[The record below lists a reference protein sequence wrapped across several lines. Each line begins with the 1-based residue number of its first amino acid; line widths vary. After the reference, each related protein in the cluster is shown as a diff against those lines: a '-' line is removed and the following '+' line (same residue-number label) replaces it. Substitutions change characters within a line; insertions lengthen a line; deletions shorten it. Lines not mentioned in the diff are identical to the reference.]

1 MRSALPRIC
10 RLWKGK
16 IRDIISKTTRDLE
29 DYMKVHFIQQD
40 SWVLPG
46 EYLSWA
52 DRHGHDVTVSKC
64 WEYESVPKSAEAD
77 MLVVL
82 GGYQCPA
89 TTKEECG
96 YFDAEAEKALI
107 RRYVEAGKMVVGVC
121 LGAQLLGE
129 ALGAPYE
136 HSPEREIG
144 PVEARLTPEGKN
156 DPFFASFGDVFLA
169 GEWHNDMPGLTEDS
183 VIIAESDGCPRQIV
197 RYGKYVYGFQ
207 THMEFTHEIVAAGI
221 EDAGG
226 HLNCTGR
233 FVQTEGQLLAFD
245 YSEMNALLSSFLD
258 AMVEE
263 YRREHCATVSQ
274 VMEKMIAFSDGNI
287 HDIDHLIRVWTYAKT
302 IGDLE
307 GLDSD
312 TQYVLEVAAITHD
325 IACPLCRRKYG
336 NTNGKHQ
343 EEEGARMVRAFLS
356 DCGMSTGQVNR
367 VAYLVGHHHTFRGID
382 GIDYQILIE
391 ADYIANAAENG
402 YSEENVTNFINKIM
416 KTESGKRIARAVFC
430 L

>member
-1 MRSALPRIC
+1 M
-10 RLWKGK
+10 
-16 IRDIISKTTRDLE
+16 RDIISKTTRDLE

>member
-1 MRSALPRIC
+1 
-10 RLWKGK
+10 
-16 IRDIISKTTRDLE
+16 
-29 DYMKVHFIQQD
+29 
-40 SWVLPG
+40 
-46 EYLSWA
+46 
-52 DRHGHDVTVSKC
+52 
-64 WEYESVPKSAEAD
+64 

-96 YFDAEAEKALI
+96 YFDAEQEKDLI
-107 RRYVEAGKMVVGVC
+107 RRYVEDGRMVIGVC
-121 LGAQLLGE
+121 LGAQLVGE
-129 ALGAPYE
+129 ALGAPYT

-144 PVEARLTPEGKN
+144 PVEAKLTPEGKN
-156 DPFFASFGDVFLA
+156 DPFFAAFGDMFLA

-183 VIIAESDGCPRQIV
+183 AIIAESDGCPRQIV

-233 FVQTEGQLLAFD
+233 FVQTEVQLLAFD

-258 AMVEE
+258 SMVEE
-263 YRREHCATVSQ
+263 YRREHFPTVSL
-274 VMEKMIAFSDGNI
+274 VLEKMIAFSDGNI

-307 GLDSD
+307 SLDAD
-312 TQYVLEVAAITHD
+312 TQYILEVAAITHD
-325 IACPLCRRKYG
+325 IACPLCREKYG

-343 EEEGARMVRAFLS
+343 EEEGALMVRAFLS
-356 DCGMSTGQVNR
+356 DCGMCSAQIDR
-367 VAYLVGHHHTFRGID
+367 VSHLVGHHHTFSGID

-391 ADYIANAAENG
+391 ADYIANATENG
-402 YSEENVTNFINKIM
+402 YSQENAANFITKIM
-416 KTESGKRIARAVFC
+416 KTESGKKIAKSVFC